1 MDVNVNNDTL
11 SKKFNIAASYVASL
25 SIDVSIDDRLYLYS
39 HYKQSIEG
47 ECNIPKP
54 SFFDL
59 QGRKKW
65 EAWKSLKQLP
75 KEKAME
81 LYIEKVTELDPS
93 WELVAPTKSCWVSVS
108 TMLRE
113 DPIDESA
120 KNIFDFVQEN
130 NLEKVKLFSSEEL
143 SILDESGMSLLHWAS
158 DRGYLEMVQYLL
170 QRIPHHINSQDNEG
184 QTALHYAV
192 SCSHEEIVKILL
204 ENKANIN
211 IKDEEGTFPIDL
223 SQNESI
229 TSMLKQIF

>member
-1 MDVNVNNDTL
+1 MDVNVNSDDNL
-11 SKKFNIAASYVASL
+11 SKTFNIAASYVASISL
-25 SIDVSIDDRLYLYS
+25 DVSVDDRLYLYS
-39 HYKQSIEG
+39 HYKQAIEG
-47 ECNIPKP
+47 ECSIPKP

-93 WELVAPTKSCWVSVS
+93 WELVAPTKTGWVSVS
-108 TMLRE
+108 TMVRE

-130 NLEKVKLFSSEEL
+130 NLDKMKLYSSEEL
-143 SILDESGMSLLHWAS
+143 SVRDESGMSLLHWAS

-170 QRIPHHINSQDNEG
+170 KQIPQHINSQDNEG
-184 QTALHYAV
+184 QTPLHYAV
-192 SCSHEEIVKILL
+192 SCSHEEVVKILL
-204 ENKANIN
+204 ANN
-211 IKDEEGTFPIDL
+211 ANTSIKDEEGTLPIDL
-223 SQNESI
+223 SQSESI
-229 TSMLKQIF
+229 TSMLK